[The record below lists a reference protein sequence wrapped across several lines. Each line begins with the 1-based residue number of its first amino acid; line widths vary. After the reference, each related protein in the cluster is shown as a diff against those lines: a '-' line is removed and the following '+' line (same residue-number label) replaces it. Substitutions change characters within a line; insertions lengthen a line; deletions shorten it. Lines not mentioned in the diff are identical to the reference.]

1 MPQKLAFALFAFAIS
16 AFAQSAEQPRGHWT
30 GALELPNRSMAVAF
44 DIDKTGTGWI
54 GSMSIVE
61 QGATLPLS
69 DIRAEEGQWKFKI
82 PGGPGGPGFAGKL
95 SADGK
100 TWDGQFTQGGNSL
113 PLKLSHAGTPKVEVP
128 KESAALPAAFTG
140 EWDGTLEGPGLR
152 LRLSIANTANTAKAT
167 LTSIDQGGA
176 QIPVSAISVKD
187 GKLNAEVKAVN
198 GGFIATLNNEG
209 TELSGDWSQK
219 GNSLPLKLKKSAA
232 KPTP

>member
-1 MPQKLAFALFAFAIS
+1 VSAKLYLSALALTCA
-16 AFAQSAEQPRGHWT
+16 AFAQSADQPRGHWT

-44 DIDKTGTGWI
+44 DLDKTDKGWI

-61 QGATLPLS
+61 QGATLPIA
-69 DIRAEEGQWKFKI
+69 DIRAEAGQWKFTI

-113 PLKLSHAGTPKVEVP
+113 PLKLTHAGAPKVDLP
-128 KESAALPAAFTG
+128 KESAALAAEYSG
-140 EWDGTLEGPGLR
+140 EWEGTLEGPGLR
-152 LRLSIANTANTAKAT
+152 LRLSIVNSANTAKAT
-167 LTSIDQGGA
+167 LVSIDQGGA

-187 GKLNAEVKAVN
+187 GKLTAEVKAVN
-198 GGFIATLNNEG
+198 GGYTATLNKEG
-209 TELSGDWSQK
+209 TELSGDWSQN
-219 GNSLPLKLKKSAA
+219 GNSMPLKLKKSAA